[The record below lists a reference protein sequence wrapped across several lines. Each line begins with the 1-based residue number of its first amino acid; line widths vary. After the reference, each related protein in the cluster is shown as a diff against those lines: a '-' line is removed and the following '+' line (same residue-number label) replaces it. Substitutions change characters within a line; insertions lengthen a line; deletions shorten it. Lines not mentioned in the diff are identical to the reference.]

1 MGVALAVALIL
12 VVAGSAP
19 VQAEFKDPA
28 ASWSLVDVPNDP
40 INYTSNW
47 TPYEVNGTALYDAEG
62 GSSTDTTFGTA
73 SFSSDQDIA
82 SGWPEFAP
90 VSPDPITCTNY
101 PPDTQCGTKIS
112 AFFYYHD
119 GGTGITNDVLFI
131 RMRVDGDPRGSSTV
145 GFGQFHWN
153 FLLDIE
159 ETNPPF
165 PLPLP
170 TPDNPDGIKE
180 LWIDVFGGFNGG
192 NKADQLRI
200 LYENNALDTITNDS
214 GAGDAGNACGGNA
227 TNDGTGTFI
236 NSFIACS
243 ADDLFSDTDC
253 TDGVSVNY
261 SHTRVVAVVDLDPTD
276 LTGEFYVD
284 VQVPVT
290 ALTDNSGCY
299 SGPTKLTD
307 PDIVVGGAPV
317 VSDPSDFKL
326 MYSTSNSN
334 TDPLQKDFVDDDFG
348 DVFTTPV
355 TLASVEARRTG
366 GGVRFE
372 WTTATE
378 TSNAGFYLEEL
389 TDEGWRRVNRRLIPS
404 HVIDSAAPQH
414 YVHKARGVTG
424 TTFRVVDVS
433 TSIRERSHGPFEL
446 GRTHGRPATAEPI
459 NWGAIRSE
467 HAVKSRIRRERS
479 TAATRARLQELT
491 SPAGRGNQSR
501 QVLSRGPVCELWVD
515 ETGIY
520 RVSSAQLAAAG
531 CDLSAVTASAIALT
545 NRGESVPIRVA
556 SKGRRF
562 GAGSFVE
569 FYGEAE
575 DSIYT
580 RTNVY
585 RLHVDERLASR
596 VVVDRR
602 PTPVAATAPR
612 SYFERAL
619 IDDNNDYFFVSPT
632 GDPWYDTMLL
642 AFDGEPVELDFELPM
657 DHVAAG
663 WTTLNVRLWGVTNWP
678 EQPDHHVQVL
688 LNGRQVADERFDGL
702 VDVPL
707 SIQVAAGFLRKGS
720 NTLTLRMPGDTG
732 VAFDMVVL
740 DTYGIEYSRRFVA
753 REGRL
758 AFEGRAEVYEV
769 GGLASDEIVVYRLT
783 ELPSGLEV
791 SYSPRVEVTAEG
803 RGFRARFAGS
813 RWNAPGRYL
822 VTTASRL
829 LTPAIEPARPEADI
843 TSDWADFL
851 MISHPSFIEDL
862 APLVEAREAQGWTVK
877 VVDVEDVYSQFSGGV
892 FDAYAIQAYIAHAV
906 AEMGVR
912 AVLLVGGDTFD
923 YLDYLGLGSLSFI
936 PSLYTDTGSDAF
948 FTPSDP
954 LMADVDGDRVPDVA
968 IGRFPVRTSAELAA
982 VVGKTLDYET
992 GGHLY
997 TSVFAADGNEPFTPF
1012 TQTTAALIDSLPA
1025 GWQADR
1031 ALIDEV
1037 GVETARTSLIDAL
1050 NRGVALTTFIG
1061 HSGPNRWTF
1070 DGLIASEDLA
1080 ALTNAGKPTVMSQWG
1095 CWNTY
1100 YVEPEVSTMAHV
1112 AMLGEGVGAAAV
1124 LGAASITTFATDAA
1138 LATLLQEWLVIPGM
1152 PIGEAVLEAKRALAA
1167 IHPEMSEVILG
1178 QTLLGDPTLVV
1189 AP

>member
-1 MGVALAVALIL
+1 
-12 VVAGSAP
+12 
-19 VQAEFKDPA
+19 
-28 ASWSLVDVPNDP
+28 
-40 INYTSNW
+40 
-47 TPYEVNGTALYDAEG
+47 
-62 GSSTDTTFGTA
+62 
-73 SFSSDQDIA
+73 
-82 SGWPEFAP
+82 
-90 VSPDPITCTNY
+90 
-101 PPDTQCGTKIS
+101 
-112 AFFYYHD
+112 
-119 GGTGITNDVLFI
+119 
-131 RMRVDGDPRGSSTV
+131 
-145 GFGQFHWN
+145 
-153 FLLDIE
+153 
-159 ETNPPF
+159 
-165 PLPLP
+165 
-170 TPDNPDGIKE
+170 
-180 LWIDVFGGFNGG
+180 
-192 NKADQLRI
+192 
-200 LYENNALDTITNDS
+200 
-214 GAGDAGNACGGNA
+214 
-227 TNDGTGTFI
+227 
-236 NSFIACS
+236 
-243 ADDLFSDTDC
+243 
-253 TDGVSVNY
+253 
-261 SHTRVVAVVDLDPTD
+261 
-276 LTGEFYVD
+276 
-284 VQVPVT
+284 
-290 ALTDNSGCY
+290 
-299 SGPTKLTD
+299 
-307 PDIVVGGAPV
+307 
-317 VSDPSDFKL
+317 
-326 MYSTSNSN
+326 
-334 TDPLQKDFVDDDFG
+334 
-348 DVFTTPV
+348 
-355 TLASVEARRTG
+355 
-366 GGVRFE
+366 
-372 WTTATE
+372 
-378 TSNAGFYLEEL
+378 
-389 TDEGWRRVNRRLIPS
+389 
-404 HVIDSAAPQH
+404 
-414 YVHKARGVTG
+414 
-424 TTFRVVDVS
+424 
-433 TSIRERSHGPFEL
+433 
-446 GRTHGRPATAEPI
+446 
-459 NWGAIRSE
+459 
-467 HAVKSRIRRERS
+467 
-479 TAATRARLQELT
+479 
-491 SPAGRGNQSR
+491 
-501 QVLSRGPVCELWVD
+501 
-515 ETGIY
+515 
-520 RVSSAQLAAAG
+520 
-531 CDLSAVTASAIALT
+531 
-545 NRGESVPIRVA
+545 
-556 SKGRRF
+556 
-562 GAGSFVE
+562 
-569 FYGEAE
+569 
-575 DSIYT
+575 
-580 RTNVY
+580 
-585 RLHVDERLASR
+585 
-596 VVVDRR
+596 
-602 PTPVAATAPR
+602 
-612 SYFERAL
+612 
-619 IDDNNDYFFVSPT
+619 
-632 GDPWYDTMLL
+632 
-642 AFDGEPVELDFELPM
+642 
-657 DHVAAG
+657 
-663 WTTLNVRLWGVTNWP
+663 
-678 EQPDHHVQVL
+678 
-688 LNGRQVADERFDGL
+688 VADERFDGL